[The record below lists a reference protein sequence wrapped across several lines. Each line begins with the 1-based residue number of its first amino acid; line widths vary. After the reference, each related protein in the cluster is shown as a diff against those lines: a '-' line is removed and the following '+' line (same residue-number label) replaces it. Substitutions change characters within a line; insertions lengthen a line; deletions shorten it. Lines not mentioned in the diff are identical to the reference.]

1 MTASTVSTAT
11 VTLTPQ
17 GSTTPVAAAVSY
29 DAASRMATLDPTANL
44 TAGITYTATVKGGAS
59 GVTDLAGN
67 PLASDVTWAYSTAP
81 DTTAPTVTAVSPA
94 AGATK
99 VSVGATVTA
108 TFSEPMNASTVTT
121 TTVTLVRAGTT
132 TPIAAVVT
140 YDSVA
145 RRVTLTP
152 SARLASATSY
162 TATVKGGSAG
172 VKDEAGN
179 PLASDRAWTFTT
191 R

>member
-1 MTASTVSTAT
+1 

-29 DAASRMATLDPTANL
+29 DAASRTATLDPTANL

-59 GVTDLAGN
+59 GVKDLAGN